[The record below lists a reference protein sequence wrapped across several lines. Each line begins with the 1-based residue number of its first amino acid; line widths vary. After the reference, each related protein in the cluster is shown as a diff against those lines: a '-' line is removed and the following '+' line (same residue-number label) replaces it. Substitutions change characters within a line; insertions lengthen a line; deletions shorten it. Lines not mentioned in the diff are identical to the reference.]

1 MLPAASLPRSLT
13 PRTRRLALLAALALA
28 VPLPAQVLTPTGTPP
43 PSFDVTVIKPS
54 TEQPQGAKT
63 EGEQTRFVIS
73 AKLLIQM
80 AYGSSASA
88 TRGPDLQ
95 VLNGPGWIDD
105 TVYDIL
111 AKIDPATFAAMQAM
125 NRSQRALQRQLME
138 QSLLAD
144 RFNLKVHTETRDQ
157 PVYAL
162 TLSKGPRPKP
172 SATAPNESATIVL
185 SPGGT
190 SLTPETLRHGILV
203 VRKGTALEMV
213 VKAMTID
220 AFVHALATCPELE
233 GRSVLDQTGLAGAF
247 DFTLDWIPES
257 SPPPPPSPTDPT
269 APSADSS
276 APPSPDSASDAPPL
290 FTAIQQQLGLK
301 LVPSKGPAQVIVID
315 HIERPSEN

>member
-1 MLPAASLPRSLT
+1 MPSLAP
-13 PRTRRLALLAALALA
+13 LALLLTFAL
-28 VPLPAQVLTPTGTPP
+28 PLTAQVLAPTTGPR
-43 PSFDVTVIKPS
+43 PSFDVTVVKPS

-63 EGEQTRFVIS
+63 EGEQTRLVVN

-80 AYGSSASA
+80 AYGPSASA

-125 NRSQRALQRQLME
+125 NRSQRTQQRQLME

-144 RFNLKVHTETRDQ
+144 RFKLKVHTETRDQ

-162 TLSKGPRPKP
+162 TLSKGPRPRP
-172 SATAPNESATIVL
+172 SATTPTDSATIVL

-220 AFVHALATCPELE
+220 AFVHALATCPELA
-233 GRSVLDQTGLAGAF
+233 GRAVLDQTGLAGAY
-247 DFTLDWIPES
+247 DFTLDWTPES
-257 SPPPPPSPTDPT
+257 SPPPP
-269 APSADSS
+269 PSADSS
-276 APPSPDSASDAPPL
+276 APPSPDSTSDAPPL

-301 LVPSKGPAQVIVID
+301 LIPSKGPAQVIVID

>member
-1 MLPAASLPRSLT
+1 MPSPA
-13 PRTRRLALLAALALA
+13 RLALLLALTL
-28 VPLPAQVLTPTGTPP
+28 PLPAQVLTPVGTPL

-54 TEQPQGAKT
+54 TEQPQGVQT
-63 EGEQTRFVIS
+63 EGEQTRFVVN

-80 AYGSSASA
+80 AYGAAASA

-125 NRSQRALQRQLME
+125 NRSQRAQQRQLME

-144 RFNLKVHTETRDQ
+144 RFKLKAHTETRDQ

-162 TLSKGPRPKP
+162 ILSKGPRPKP
-172 SATAPNESATIVL
+172 SAAVPTGGATITL

-190 SLTPETLRHGILV
+190 SLTPETLQHGILV
-203 VRKGTALEMV
+203 VRKGAGLEMV

-220 AFVHALATCPELE
+220 SFVGAIATYPELA
-233 GRSVLDQTGLAGAF
+233 GRAVIDQTGLAGAY
-247 DFTLDWIPES
+247 DFTLDWTPES
-257 SPPPPPSPTDPT
+257 SPPPLPSPTDSS
-269 APSADSS
+269 ASSADSS
-276 APPSPDSASDAPPL
+276 APPSPDSNSDPLPL

-301 LVPSKGPAQVIVID
+301 LIPSKGPAQVIVID